1 MDDTTERK
9 QSALATML
17 DMMDVPEMRK
27 DATKIANIRWLGRNL
42 AIQNSRHPMFISA
55 IDLVIWLTRNAK

>member
-27 DATKIANIRWLGRNL
+27 DVTKPSNVGWLRRNL
-42 AIQNSRHPMFISA
+42 AIQNGDHPMFTTA
-55 IDLVIWLTRNAK
+55 MGLVIWLARKA

>member
-27 DATKIANIRWLGRNL
+27 DVTNLSNVRWLNRN
-42 AIQNSRHPMFISA
+42 IGVRNGKHPMFKSA
-55 IDLVIWLTRNAK
+55 LGLVVWLIRNTK